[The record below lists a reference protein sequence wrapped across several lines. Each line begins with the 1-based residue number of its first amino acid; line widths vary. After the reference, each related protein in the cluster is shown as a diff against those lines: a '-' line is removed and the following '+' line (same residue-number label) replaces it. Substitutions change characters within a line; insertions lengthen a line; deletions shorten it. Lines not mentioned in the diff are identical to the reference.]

1 LNQYATRHGTGK
13 LSAFNIDFGLGSGL
27 DCDFGCCNHNC
38 CSLGSGVVD
47 AASLCEDYLCG
58 VAVSE
63 IEKSM
68 IGNEL
73 EIVISTQSGAY
84 KCHGVL

>member
-1 LNQYATRHGTGK
+1 
-13 LSAFNIDFGLGSGL
+13 
-27 DCDFGCCNHNC
+27 
-38 CSLGSGVVD
+38 LGSGVVD